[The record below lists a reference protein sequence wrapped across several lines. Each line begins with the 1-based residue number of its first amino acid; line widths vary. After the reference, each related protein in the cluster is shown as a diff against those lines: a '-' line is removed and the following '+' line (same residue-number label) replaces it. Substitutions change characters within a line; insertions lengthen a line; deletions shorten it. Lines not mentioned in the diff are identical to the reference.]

1 MQLTFYQI
9 GSREIRTES
18 SEVLGDNFEN
28 NSKSNTE
35 SEDDVEGNIFYS
47 IIN

>member
-1 MQLTFYQI
+1 MFYQI
-9 GSREIRTES
+9 GSKEVRTES
-18 SEVLGDNFEN
+18 SEVLGDNLEN
-28 NSKSNTE
+28 NSNTE

>member
-9 GSREIRTES
+9 GSKEVRTES
-18 SEVLGDNFEN
+18 SEVLGDNLEN
-28 NSKSNTE
+28 NSNSNTE
-35 SEDDVEGNIFYS
+35 SEYDVEGNIFHS

>member
-9 GSREIRTES
+9 GSKEVRTES
-18 SEVLGDNFEN
+18 SEVLGDNLEN
-28 NSKSNTE
+28 NSNTE

-47 IIN
+47 IMN